1 MSTGEHGGDIWGAAE
16 RQGVPLS
23 RVLDFSANIN
33 PLGPSLKARKRLAR
47 DVSLV
52 ALYPDKRQAELR
64 RLLAARDGIAE
75 DCILFGNGATQLI
88 HLLPRVGRYKRA
100 LIVEPTFSEYRRALS
115 NSGSEIREFFL
126 TPKNNFHLDLNLLLR
141 VLGRE
146 QPNVLLL
153 ASPNNPTGLVSPHRM
168 LLRVSAFCEERD
180 IDLIVDESFIEFT
193 TEPSLMTLA
202 THRRHLLVVRSLT
215 KSFALAG
222 LRIGY
227 LVAGRSRVEELA
239 HRMEPWSVNTLA
251 LSAAAA
257 SILDTNYIQKARSL
271 IQREREYLSRELP
284 QLGWLHSYPSSA
296 NFLLARIRARYTTA
310 PALERMLAA
319 RNVLVRDASDFR
331 GLDNQYLRFAVRQ
344 RRENRRL
351 LAELEAIGKLLHSQ
365 AGKKDKAA
373 PLSYS
378 GSGLEPQG
386 MGEDPIAD

>member
-47 DVSLV
+47 DVSLI

-146 QPNVLLL
+146 QPNVLFL

-284 QLGWLHSYPSSA
+284 QLGWLHPYPSSA

-365 AGKKDKAA
+365 VGKKERLKA
-373 PLSYS
+373 
-378 GSGLEPQG
+378 G
-386 MGEDPIAD
+386 

>member
-146 QPNVLLL
+146 QPNVLFL

-239 HRMEPWSVNTLA
+239 QRMEPWSVNTLA

-284 QLGWLHSYPSSA
+284 QLGWLHPYPSSA

-365 AGKKDKAA
+365 VGKKERLKA
-373 PLSYS
+373 
-378 GSGLEPQG
+378 G
-386 MGEDPIAD
+386 

>member
-146 QPNVLLL
+146 QPNVLFL

-202 THRRHLLVVRSLT
+202 THRRRLLVVRSLT

-239 HRMEPWSVNTLA
+239 QRMEPWSVNTLA

-284 QLGWLHSYPSSA
+284 QLGWLHPYPSSA

-365 AGKKDKAA
+365 VGKKERLKA
-373 PLSYS
+373 
-378 GSGLEPQG
+378 G
-386 MGEDPIAD
+386 

>member
-202 THRRHLLVVRSLT
+202 THRRRLLVVRSLT

-284 QLGWLHSYPSSA
+284 QLGWLHPYPSSA

-365 AGKKDKAA
+365 VGKKERLKA
-373 PLSYS
+373 
-378 GSGLEPQG
+378 G
-386 MGEDPIAD
+386 

>member
-47 DVSLV
+47 DVSLI

-284 QLGWLHSYPSSA
+284 QLGWLHPYPSSA

-365 AGKKDKAA
+365 VGKKERLKA
-373 PLSYS
+373 
-378 GSGLEPQG
+378 G
-386 MGEDPIAD
+386 

>member
-1 MSTGEHGGDIWGAAE
+1 
-16 RQGVPLS
+16 
-23 RVLDFSANIN
+23 
-33 PLGPSLKARKRLAR
+33 
-47 DVSLV
+47 
-52 ALYPDKRQAELR
+52 
-64 RLLAARDGIAE
+64 
-75 DCILFGNGATQLI
+75 
-88 HLLPRVGRYKRA
+88 
-100 LIVEPTFSEYRRALS
+100 
-115 NSGSEIREFFL
+115 
-126 TPKNNFHLDLNLLLR
+126 
-141 VLGRE
+141 
-146 QPNVLLL
+146 L

-365 AGKKDKAA
+365 VGKKERLKA
-373 PLSYS
+373 
-378 GSGLEPQG
+378 G
-386 MGEDPIAD
+386 

>member
-146 QPNVLLL
+146 QPNVLFL

-202 THRRHLLVVRSLT
+202 THRRRLLVVRSLT

-365 AGKKDKAA
+365 VGKKERLKA
-373 PLSYS
+373 
-378 GSGLEPQG
+378 G
-386 MGEDPIAD
+386 